1 MTKTKISRL
10 QTYLTVLYVTALL
23 ISNIIAGKQLQLPFG
38 ITMTGAV
45 IIFPITYILSDLFS
59 EVYGYEWS
67 RKTCYTAF
75 AMNLLMVAIFSIVI
89 ITPAPSYWQN
99 QEAFATV
106 LGNTPRML
114 FASLAGF
121 VAGDFMNDKV
131 FKKMKNKHQSELKG
145 FESRAILSSLI
156 GEVIDSA
163 IFIPIAFIGQMP
175 FKTMVI
181 MGITQVTLKIAY
193 ETIILPLTKYCCKRA
208 KQYENTL

>member
-1 MTKTKISRL
+1 MTKTKISKL

-23 ISNIIAGKQLQLPFG
+23 VSNIIAGKQLQLPFG

-67 RKTCYTAF
+67 RKTCYLAF
-75 AMNLLMVAIFSIVI
+75 AMNLLMVIVFSLVIV
-89 ITPAPSYWQN
+89 TPAPSYWQN
-99 QEAFATV
+99 QEAFKTV

-114 FASLAGF
+114 FASLVGF
-121 VAGDFMNDKV
+121 VAGDFMNDRV
-131 FKKMKNKHQSELKG
+131 FKKMKQKHSAELKG
-145 FESRAILSSLI
+145 FGARALLSSLV
-156 GEVIDSA
+156 GEIVDSA

-193 ETIILPLTKYCCKRA
+193 ETIILPLTRYCCKKA
-208 KQYENTL
+208 TQYENSI

>member
-1 MTKTKISRL
+1 MTKTKISKL

-75 AMNLLMVAIFSIVI
+75 AMNLLMVLVFSLVIV
-89 ITPAPSYWQN
+89 TPAPSYWQN
-99 QEAFATV
+99 QEAFKTV

-121 VAGDFMNDKV
+121 VVGDFMNDRV
-131 FKKMKNKHQSELKG
+131 FKKMKQKHSTELKG
-145 FESRAILSSLI
+145 FGSRALLSSLI
-156 GEVIDSA
+156 GEIVDSA

-175 FKTMVI
+175 FKTMLV
-181 MGITQVTLKIAY
+181 MGITQVCLKIAY
-193 ETIILPLTKYCCKRA
+193 ETIILPLTRFCCKKA
-208 KQYENTL
+208 TEYENS

>member
-1 MTKTKISRL
+1 MEKTKISKV
-10 QTYLTVLYVTALL
+10 QTYLTVLYVAALL
-23 ISNIIAGKQLQLPFG
+23 ISNIVAGKQLLLPFG

-67 RKTCYTAF
+67 RKTCYLAF
-75 AMNLLMVAIFSIVI
+75 TMNLLMVIVFSVVI
-89 ITPAPSYWQN
+89 ATPAPDYWKN

-121 VAGDFMNDKV
+121 VFGDFMNDKV
-131 FKKMKNKHQSELKG
+131 FKNMKQKHKTELKG
-145 FESRAILSSLI
+145 FKARALLSSLV
-156 GEVIDSA
+156 GEIIDSA

-175 FKTMVI
+175 LETMAI
-181 MGITQVTLKIAY
+181 MGITQVSLKICY
-193 ETIILPLTKYCCKRA
+193 EIIILPITTICCKKV
-208 KQYENTL
+208 KQYEVK

>member
-1 MTKTKISRL
+1 MSKTKISKL

-23 ISNIIAGKQLQLPFG
+23 VSNIVAGKQLQLPFG

-75 AMNLLMVAIFSIVI
+75 AMNLLMVIIFSIVI
-89 ITPAPSYWQN
+89 VTPAPSYWQN

-131 FKKMKNKHQSELKG
+131 FKKMKSKHKEELKG
-145 FESRAILSSLI
+145 FGARAILSSLT
-156 GEVIDSA
+156 GEIIDSA
-163 IFIPIAFIGQMP
+163 IFIPVAFIGEMP

-181 MGITQVTLKIAY
+181 MGVTQVTLKIAY
-193 ETIILPLTKYCCKRA
+193 ETIILPLTRYCCQKA
-208 KQYENTL
+208 NQYESTL